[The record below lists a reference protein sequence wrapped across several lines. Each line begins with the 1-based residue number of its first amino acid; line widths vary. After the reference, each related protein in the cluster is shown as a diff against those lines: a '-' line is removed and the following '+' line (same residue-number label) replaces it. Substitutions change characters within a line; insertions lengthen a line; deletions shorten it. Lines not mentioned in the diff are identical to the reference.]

1 MREILFRGKRIDN
14 GEWVEGYYAIKGKGT
29 DLERHYII
37 SSTFDSNTKAY
48 PFYFTDIEVG
58 PETVCQYTGLTDK
71 GSRKI
76 WENDI
81 IRYNKKL
88 FRVAWEADC
97 THFAAYPLDKEIRY
111 APCLNIG
118 TMKSVE
124 VVGNIFDNPDSPQA
138 IITKN

>member
-14 GEWVEGYYAIKGKGT
+14 GEWVEGYLWIGN
-29 DLERHYII
+29 DSCYII
-37 SSTFDSNTKAY
+37 SNNRGITYYEKESRVMAFAS
-48 PFYFTDIEVG
+48 EVD

-124 VVGNIFDNPDSPQA
+124 VIGDMRDGDFKLYDYGRCF
-138 IITKN
+138 